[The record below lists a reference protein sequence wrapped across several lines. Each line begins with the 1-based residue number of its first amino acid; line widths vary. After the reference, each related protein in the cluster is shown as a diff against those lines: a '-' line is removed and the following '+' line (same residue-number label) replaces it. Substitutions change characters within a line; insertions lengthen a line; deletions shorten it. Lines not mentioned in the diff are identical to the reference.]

1 MKIALFV
8 VLAIAATALAQ
19 NRLLLSDRARDSMWT
34 LLDSGGTW
42 QIPDPAGV
50 SPYFTIANAQ
60 GTQRV
65 DNINAFAVR
74 ASDRFVV
81 GGDQVTGFIYA
92 WQDNN
97 GDGDAEDP
105 CESRIYATLP
115 TRSFAFPTGVAFDS
129 QGRLYV
135 CNAGNGFGD
144 DIINR
149 LTDLNNDGDCDDAGE
164 VVPYVADGFFGPGNG
179 PYSPQEICFL
189 PGGPGGRDM
198 LFLRNSSSTLHGV
211 YRFIDLNDNE
221 RADDAGEFNTF
232 FSAANASG
240 LTLSAGFTIEPDLA
254 RPGSLYFLQIASG
267 GIDQLFRLT
276 DLNADG
282 DAEDPGEA
290 LLVFATSESGFTGV
304 DAVSVPDGSVLLTDN
319 SGKRIIRLVD
329 ADNDGTFMSPGDV
342 RTDVLVAASL
352 VGDVRQLA
360 LMPEP
365 ACVGDYNRS
374 GGTPDDA
381 DVAAFFDDWNNAACR
396 ADVNGS
402 GGTPDDADVTEFFA
416 RWNAGC

>member
-1 MKIALFV
+1 MKIALLIA
-8 VLAIAATALAQ
+8 LAAATPALAQ

-34 LLDSGGTW
+34 LLDANGTW

-50 SPYFTIANAQ
+50 VPYFTIANAQ

-74 ASDRFVV
+74 ASDGFVV

-92 WQDNN
+92 WQDIN

-115 TRSFAFPTGVAFDS
+115 IRSFAFPTGVAFDS

-149 LTDLNNDGDCDDAGE
+149 LTDLNADGDCDDAGE
-164 VVPYVADGFFGPGNG
+164 VTPYVADPFFGPGNG
-179 PYSPQEICFL
+179 PYSPQEICFF
-189 PGGPGGRDM
+189 PGGPGGRDV
-198 LFLRNSSSTLHGV
+198 LFLRNSSANLHGV
-211 YRFIDLNDNE
+211 YRFIDLNDNG

-240 LTLSAGFTIEPDLA
+240 VTLSAGFTIEPDLA
-254 RPGSLYFLQIASG
+254 RPGSLYFLQLATG
-267 GIDQLFRLT
+267 GVDQLYRLT
-276 DLNADG
+276 DLNLDG
-282 DAEDPGEA
+282 DAQDPGEA
-290 LLVFATSESGFTGV
+290 VLVFSTAEAGFTSV
-304 DAVSVPDGSVLLTDN
+304 DAVSVPDGSVLITDN

-329 ADNDGTFMSPGDV
+329 TDADGSFMSPGDG
-342 RTDVLVAASL
+342 RTDVFVAASL

-381 DVAAFFDDWNNAACR
+381 DVAAFFADWNDAACR

-402 GGTPDDADVTEFFA
+402 GGTPDDADVAEFFA